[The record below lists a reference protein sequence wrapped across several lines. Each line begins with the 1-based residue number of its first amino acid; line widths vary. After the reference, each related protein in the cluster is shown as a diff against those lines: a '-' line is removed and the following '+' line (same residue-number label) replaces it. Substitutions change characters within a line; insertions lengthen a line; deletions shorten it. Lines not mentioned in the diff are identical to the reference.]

1 MNNFNTAPTATES
14 STPAGADPPVPKHLE
29 SLVTTIFQSIFPP
42 LSPQSTPL
50 TSIKRVL
57 MLNRE
62 PPSDNNSSAYTIDL
76 RHYAISTKVTGL
88 PKPIRRLANAEKVVK
103 RDDRRGKGVPN
114 LAQLDDVADYL
125 LDPAAGNYTS
135 GSESEPETDAEV
147 EVLTTATKKIYH
159 KSKQEKRR
167 AANGENA
174 IDGDGRKGVEKRAV
188 KLSELGPRMKLRLV
202 KVEEGLCEGKVMWH
216 EFIAK
221 TKEEETKLDQIWEA
235 RRKEKEERKRI
246 QKENVAKKRKEKA
259 ARGAK
264 ADGEED
270 ENEDEEMNDYED
282 WDSEDLD
289 AEADNMDE
297 GL

>member
-1 MNNFNTAPTATES
+1 M
-14 STPAGADPPVPKHLE
+14 
-29 SLVTTIFQSIFPP
+29 
-42 LSPQSTPL
+42 
-50 TSIKRVL
+50 SIKRVL

-62 PPSDNNSSAYTIDL
+62 PPSDANNSAYTINL

-88 PKPIRRLANAEKVVK
+88 PKPIRRLANAEKVK
-103 RDDRRGKGVPN
+103 SNDRRGKGVPD
-114 LAQLDDVADYL
+114 LGQLGDVADYL

-167 AANGENA
+167 AANGETGLAGNA
-174 IDGDGRKGVEKRAV
+174 RKGVEKRAV

-221 TKEEETKLDQIWEA
+221 TKEEETNLDQIWEA

-246 QKENVAKKRKEKA
+246 QKENVAKKRKDKA
-259 ARGAK
+259 ARGVK
-264 ADGEED
+264 ADGDED
-270 ENEDEEMNDYED
+270 EDEDEEMNDYED
-282 WDSEDLD
+282 WDSEELD
-289 AEADNMDE
+289 DAADDMDE
-297 GL
+297 GP

>member
-1 MNNFNTAPTATES
+1 MNNFNSAPAANDIAM
-14 STPAGADPPVPKHLE
+14 PAEANPQVPKHLE

-42 LSPQSTPL
+42 LSPQTTPL

-62 PPSDNNSSAYTIDL
+62 PRSDSHSSAYTINL
-76 RHYAISTKVTGL
+76 RHYAIGTKVTGL
-88 PKPIRRLANAEKVVK
+88 PKPIRRLTNAEKVK
-103 RDDRRGKGVPN
+103 SNDRRGKGVPN
-114 LAQLDDVADYL
+114 LGQLGDVADYL

-147 EVLTTATKKIYH
+147 EVLATATKKIYH

-167 AANGENA
+167 AANGESA
-174 IDGDGRKGVEKRAV
+174 VGGDGRKGVEKRAV

-202 KVEEGLCEGKVMWH
+202 KVEEGLCEGKIMWH

-221 TKEEETKLDQIWEA
+221 TKEEETKLDRIWEA
-235 RRKEKEERKRI
+235 RRKEKEERRRI
-246 QKENVAKKRKEKA
+246 QKENVAKKRKDKP

-264 ADGEED
+264 AGGDED
-270 ENEDEEMNDYED
+270 EDEEMNDYED
-282 WDSEDLD
+282 WDSEDFDD
-289 AEADNMDE
+289 AADDMDE
-297 GL
+297 GP